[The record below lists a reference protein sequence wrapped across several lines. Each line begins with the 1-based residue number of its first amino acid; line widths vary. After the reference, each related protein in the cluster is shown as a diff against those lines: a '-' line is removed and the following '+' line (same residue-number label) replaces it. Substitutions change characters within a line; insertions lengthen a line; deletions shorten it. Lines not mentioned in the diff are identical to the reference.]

1 MRKFYLFLLAAIG
14 TIFTAYAQVVVATP
28 EFPTVATP
36 VTIVFDAT
44 QGSKGLMGYTGDVYA
59 HTGVITDE
67 SKGDSDWRY
76 ASSWNANEEKYKMTF
91 MGSNKWK
98 LEITPDIR
106 SYYGVPAEEVVRKMA
121 FVFRSADRTKEGKDT
136 GNKDIFVEVYEE
148 GLTVRFD
155 APISNAVLDRGET
168 LSVKASASLT
178 ANMKLFVDNQEIASQ
193 SGVKEI
199 AATHTFTEN
208 GNYELK
214 VEATA
219 NGITE
224 KASLMVNVLGESPQ
238 APRPGNVYPGINYT
252 SDTEAVLVL
261 QAPGKKNVYVV
272 GDFNDWKLLADYQ
285 LKQDGEYFWITLS
298 NLQKGVEYAFQ
309 YVVDGSIY
317 IADPYA
323 DKVLDPWN
331 DSHIPAS
338 VYPDL
343 KPYPTGKASG
353 IVSVLQTGQQPYA
366 WQVDNFAKP
375 AKDQL
380 LIYEMLIRDFTEEHS
395 YKAAMEK
402 LDYLKTL
409 GINAIELMPVNEFE
423 GNISWGY
430 NPSFYFAVDKY
441 YGTKNDLK
449 AFVDKCHKLGI
460 AVILDLVLNH
470 SYGQSPFYLL
480 YRDADD
486 RPSANNPWYNQKSNI
501 ENPGL
506 SWGYDFNHD
515 SPYTQALVDS
525 VAAYWMHEYRVD
537 GFRYDFTKG
546 FSNTSYAGMNN
557 WAGSYDA
564 ARIRNLKRMASEVWK
579 RNERAYVICEH
590 LTDMQEEKELGQAN
604 LMLWKNMNNAYCQ
617 SAMGYSSESAF
628 TGLYEKEAGMP
639 YGSLVGYMESHDE
652 ERTAYKAWKYGV
664 NGIKGDLT
672 GGNIVP
678 TEHFLQ
684 NRMGQ
689 LAVNAA
695 FFLTVPGAKMIWQF
709 GELGYDYSINTNTS
723 GTAIGDYR
731 TDPKPVRWDYYEKQR
746 RKELYEVYSKLIGLR
761 KSYPELFTSDAVF
774 AWKVTTTDWNKGR
787 FITITA
793 GDKALVVVGN
803 FTGSSDNYSVTFPK
817 SGIWYE
823 FMDETETIDVS
834 SSATPQTVA
843 VPSYDFKLYTN
854 FKPDITGLEGTTPG
868 IQTPTAYY
876 DAVRGE
882 LVMSEEAFLVEIYS
896 VNGVLVQKVKNC
908 SSVGLSAL
916 PIGGYIARIYV
927 VNGKVGAC
935 KIVK

>member
-1 MRKFYLFLLAAIG
+1 MRKFCLFLLAVIG
-14 TIFTAYAQVVVATP
+14 TLFTTYAQVVITTP
-28 EFPTVATP
+28 EFPTIATP

-44 QGSKGLMGYTGDVYA
+44 QGNRGLMDYIGDVYA

-67 SKGDSDWRY
+67 SENDSDWRY
-76 ASSWNANEEKYKMTF
+76 ASLWNSNEEKYKMVS
-91 MGSNKWK
+91 MGGNKWK
-98 LEITPDIR
+98 LEIAPDIR
-106 SYYGVPAEEVVRKMA
+106 SYYGAPVGEVIKKMA
-121 FVFRSADRTKEGKDT
+121 FVFRSADRTKEGKDV
-136 GNKDIFVEVYEE
+136 GNKDIFVKVYEE

-155 APISNAVLDRGET
+155 YPTSNVVLDRGEM

-178 ANMKLFVDNQEIASQ
+178 ANMNLYIDNQLIASNN
-193 SGVKEI
+193 GVREI
-199 AATHTFTEN
+199 TASHTFTEN
-208 GNYELK
+208 GNYELS

-219 NGITE
+219 NGTTE
-224 KASLMVNVLGESPQ
+224 RVSLIVSVLGESPQ
-238 APRPGNVYPGINYT
+238 ASCPENVHLGINYT
-252 SDTEAVLVL
+252 SDTESVLVL

-272 GDFNDWKLLADYQ
+272 GDFNDWKLQSDYL
-285 LKQDGEYFWITLS
+285 LKRDGELFWIALS
-298 NLQKGVEYAFQ
+298 NLEKGKEYAFQ

-331 DSHIPAS
+331 DPYIPAS
-338 VYPDL
+338 VYPEL
-343 KPYPTGKASG
+343 KTYPTGKTSG
-353 IVSVLQTGQQPYA
+353 IVSVLQTGQQPYT
-366 WQVDNFAKP
+366 WQVDDFVKP

-395 YKAAMEK
+395 YKAAMAK
-402 LDYLKTL
+402 LGYLKTL
-409 GINAIELMPVNEFE
+409 GVNAIEPMPVNEFE

-449 AFVDKCHKLGI
+449 AFVDECHRLGI

-480 YRDADD
+480 YRDADG
-486 RPSANNPWYNQKSNI
+486 RPSLNNPWYNQKSNI

-525 VAAYWMHEYRVD
+525 VAAYWMNEYRID

-546 FSNTSYAGMNN
+546 FSNTSYTGTNN
-557 WAGSYDA
+557 WAGSYDV
-564 ARIRNLKRMASEVWK
+564 ARIRNLKRMAAEVWK
-579 RNERAYVICEH
+579 RNGQAYVICEH
-590 LTDMQEEKELGQAN
+590 LTDLQEEKELGQAN

-617 SAMGYSSESAF
+617 TAMGYSSESAF

-652 ERTAYKAWKYGV
+652 ERVAYKAWKYGV

-684 NRMGQ
+684 NRMRQ

-731 TDPKPVRWDYYEKQR
+731 TDPKPVRWDYYDKQR

-761 KSYPELFTSDAVF
+761 KSYPELFASDAVF
-774 AWKVTTTDWNKGR
+774 DWKVTANDWDKGR

-803 FTGSSDNYSVTFPK
+803 FTENSNNYSVTFPK
-817 SGIWYE
+817 SGTWYE
-823 FMDETETIDVS
+823 FMDETSTINVS
-834 SSATPQTVA
+834 PSTIQQAVTVQ
-843 VPSYDFKLYTN
+843 SYGFKLYTN
-854 FKPDITGLEGTTPG
+854 FKPDITGIEEKNPG
-868 IQTPTAYY
+868 VQLPTAYY
-876 DAVRGE
+876 DAVCDKFVINGE
-882 LVMSEEAFLVEIYS
+882 ASLVEIYS
-896 VNGVLVQKVKNC
+896 VNGVLVQKERNC
-908 SSVGLSAL
+908 STVGLSDL
-916 PIGGYIARIYV
+916 QPGGYIARLYTKS
-927 VNGKVGAC
+927 GKIETY
-935 KIVK
+935 KIIK